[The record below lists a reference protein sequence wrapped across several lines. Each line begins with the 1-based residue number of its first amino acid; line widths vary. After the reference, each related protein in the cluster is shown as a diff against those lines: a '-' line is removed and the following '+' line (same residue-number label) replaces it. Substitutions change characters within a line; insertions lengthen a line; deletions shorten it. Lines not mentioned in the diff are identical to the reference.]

1 MGKILQK
8 AEKFTQVECSR
19 WREMQK
25 ELESTHR
32 CLATEPHE
40 LVYFP
45 RLILKGVER
54 FLRWREKL

>member
-1 MGKILQK
+1 M
-8 AEKFTQVECSR
+8 
-19 WREMQK
+19 